1 MRNDRLYLAATELVE
16 GEGDAKKRVVNA
28 CRILNG
34 INLKEVSADIGQR
47 IRNVLAQAGEKPSL
61 RNAEGDVILGRDKF
75 FMTSVNK
82 RNATYAKLAKQIY
95 GIYWDEL
102 HSK

>member
-1 MRNDRLYLAATELVE
+1 M
-16 GEGDAKKRVVNA
+16 
-28 CRILNG
+28 
-34 INLKEVSADIGQR
+34 
-47 IRNVLAQAGEKPSL
+47 AQAGEKPSL